1 MKRIKVLGSGC
12 KTCTG
17 VADAIAETAKVL
29 GVEATV
35 EKVTD
40 MAVVMGYGVMSMPG
54 VVIDE
59 KVVHAGGAPSRAQIE
74 AWLKD

>member
-12 KTCTG
+12 KTCTN
-17 VADAIAETAKVL
+17 VAETIAATAKAL

-40 MAVVMGYGVMSMPG
+40 MAVVMGYGVMAMPG

-59 KVVHAGGAPSRAQIE
+59 KVVHAGGAPSPAQIE
-74 AWLKD
+74 AWLKG